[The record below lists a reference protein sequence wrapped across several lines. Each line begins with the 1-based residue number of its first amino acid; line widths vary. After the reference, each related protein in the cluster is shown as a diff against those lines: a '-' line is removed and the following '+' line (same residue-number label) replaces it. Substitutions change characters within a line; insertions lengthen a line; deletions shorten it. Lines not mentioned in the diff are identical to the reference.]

1 MSIIEKH
8 IIELLKEKDERAISL
23 IYDQY
28 AATLYGVIIK
38 ITQNEAMASDVLQE
52 SLIKVWNNS
61 SAYNAEK
68 AKLFTWLFQIARNT
82 SLDALRK
89 LKRKSDKEI
98 QMQDRD
104 VYPIETVLDEED
116 KELVHAQMNTLDEKY
131 REVLESIFFKG
142 MTHME
147 AADYLNLPLGT
158 LKTRLR
164 NALIELR
171 TINMGL
177 FVIVVSCLT

>member
-1 MSIIEKH
+1 
-8 IIELLKEKDERAISL
+8 
-23 IYDQY
+23 
-28 AATLYGVIIK
+28 
-38 ITQNEAMASDVLQE
+38 
-52 SLIKVWNNS
+52 
-61 SAYNAEK
+61 
-68 AKLFTWLFQIARNT
+68 
-82 SLDALRK
+82 
-89 LKRKSDKEI
+89 
-98 QMQDRD
+98 MQDRD

-116 KELVHAQMNTLDEKY
+116 KELVHAQMNTLDENY

>member
-1 MSIIEKH
+1 MSFIEKH
-8 IIELLKEKDERAISL
+8 IVELLIEKDERAISL

-28 AATLYGVIIK
+28 AATLYGVILK
-38 ITQNEAMASDVLQE
+38 ITRNEAMARDVLQE

-61 SAYNAEK
+61 STYNPEK

-82 SLDALRK
+82 ALDALRK
-89 LKRKSDKEI
+89 AKRKSSKEI
-98 QMQDRD
+98 QIQNRD
-104 VYPIETVLDEED
+104 VYPNEGGIDIED
-116 KELVHAQMNTLDEKY
+116 KELIHAQIKSLDNKY
-131 REVLESIFFKG
+131 KEVLESIFFKG

-164 NALIELR
+164 NALKELR

-177 FVIVVSCLT
+177 YIMIISCL